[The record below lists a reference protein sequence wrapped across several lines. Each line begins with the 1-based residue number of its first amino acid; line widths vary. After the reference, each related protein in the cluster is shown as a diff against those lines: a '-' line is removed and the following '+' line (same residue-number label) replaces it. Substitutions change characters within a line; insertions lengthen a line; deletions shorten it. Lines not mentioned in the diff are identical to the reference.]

1 MFIPAV
7 YPPWVQ
13 SRNPEK
19 EVVEPAI
26 FGTLNVLRSV
36 CKARTAK

>member
-1 MFIPAV
+1 MA
-7 YPPWVQ
+7 YLQ

-26 FGTLNVLRSV
+26 SGTLNVLRSV
-36 CKARTAK
+36 QKAKTAK